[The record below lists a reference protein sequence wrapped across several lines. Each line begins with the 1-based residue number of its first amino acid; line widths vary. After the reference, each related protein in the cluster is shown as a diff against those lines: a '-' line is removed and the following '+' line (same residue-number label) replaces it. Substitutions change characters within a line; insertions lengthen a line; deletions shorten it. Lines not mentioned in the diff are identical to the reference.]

1 MTLKNKSEEY
11 FMQSKEVT
19 TFHNIMR
26 FKKENASSGLIDI
39 DHLYIDLS
47 NENQNECFIQNTAKQ
62 ILKDHLWYTGVQF
75 KLKGDQQIR
84 DFIIDHYPQIAHAI
98 QQLDPLVVA
107 KDEQANDQNGLKSMI
122 FLQFNLPGSR
132 SKMTKNLLLSK
143 INKKS
148 MMDFS
153 SSIFFALIHF
163 KPV

>member
-1 MTLKNKSEEY
+1 MKNGQMMTLKNKSEEY

-26 FKKENASSGLIDI
+26 FKKENATSGLVDI

-75 KLKGDQQIR
+75 KLKGNQQIR
-84 DFIIDHYPQIAHAI
+84 NFIIDHYPQIAHAI

-107 KDEQANDQNGLKSMI
+107 KNEQANDQNAT
-122 FLQFNLPGSR
+122 Q
-132 SKMTKNLLLSK
+132 LSK
-143 INKKS
+143 WLKVN
-148 MMDFS
+148 DFLAVQLARVKVEDVEEPF
-153 SSIFFALIHF
+153 I
-163 KPV
+163 K